1 MANLYNVPLK
11 NAVQKQLSAILTTGE
26 TGTITLDSSVV
37 AELQASSSMP
47 GVLVVDRIDSTGTET
62 PNKREYIVFTGV
74 SGSTV
79 TGLTRGVGGS
89 TAQEHSIGAI
99 VEFVPD
105 VVWAQAINDVIQTEH
120 NYQGK
125 HTAITASSASINNL
139 EVLNSFGIG
148 VNRLNGS
155 TASLSV
161 LRVSTH
167 LNASGASIT
176 GITTTGGFNPMF
188 FVPGS
193 LASQANVAGLIPVP
207 NAFTA
212 SFIQAFVQTPAS
224 LASVSVLVRKNFSD
238 WGIITIPAGATYAS
252 SASLSS
258 GSLIA
263 GDHLTLT
270 INSTA
275 SLATDLSVLVRAI

>member
-1 MANLYNVPLK
+1 MANLYSVPLK
-11 NAVQKQLSAILTTGE
+11 NAVQKQLAAILTVAE
-26 TGTITLDSSVV
+26 TGTVTFDSSVV
-37 AELQASSSMP
+37 AELQASTNMP
-47 GVLVVDRIDSTGTET
+47 IIAVVDRIDANGVET
-62 PNKREYIVFTGV
+62 PNKREYFSIASI
-74 SGSTV
+74 SGSTG
-79 TGLTRGVGGS
+79 TTLIRGLGGS

-105 VVWAQAINDVIQTEH
+105 VVWAQGISDVVTTEH

-125 HTAITASSASINNL
+125 HTAITASSASIYTL
-139 EVLNSFGIG
+139 EVTNSFGLGI
-148 VNRLNGS
+148 NRITAS
-155 TASLSV
+155 TATLPIV
-161 LRVSTH
+161 RVGVH

-176 GITTTGGFNPMF
+176 GLATTGGFNPTF

-207 NAFTA
+207 STFTA
-212 SFIQAFVQTPAS
+212 QFIQAFVQTPAS
-224 LASVSVLVRKNFSD
+224 LASVSVLVRKNFTD

-258 GSLIA
+258 TSLSA
-263 GDHLTLT
+263 GDSLTLT

-275 SLATDLSVLVRAI
+275 SLATDLSVLLRAS